1 MKRLATL
8 ILTAALPLTVMA
20 GDVLD
25 EDDDYHTA
33 GPSKDQIELLD
44 VQETSPYGSDNP
56 LQIKIANKSPYYLDR
71 VAIRC
76 TIYDK
81 YGGRLFKNIIFQ
93 SQPRMSLDF
102 SFPFVKT
109 PEMGIPPGAIALV
122 DLYTEDNRWMRGNG
136 KYVYKCEIYGVS
148 GSK

>member
-1 MKRLATL
+1 MKRLVTL
-8 ILTAALPLTVMA
+8 TFACLLPLTVVA
-20 GDVLD
+20 DVLD
-25 EDDDYHTA
+25 EDDDYRTE
-33 GPSKDQIELLD
+33 GPSKDQVELLD
-44 VQETSPYGSDNP
+44 VQENPPYGSDNP
-56 LQIKIANKSPYYLDR
+56 LQVKIANKSPYYLDR
-71 VAIRC
+71 IAIRC

-81 YGGRLFKNIIFQ
+81 YGSRLFKNIIFQ